1 MPPFF
6 LERKSTMKIEKIF
19 VNGDFYTMDWKNP
32 RAEAVGVM
40 RGRVEAVGS
49 RDYVTS
55 LAPTN
60 VPEIDL
66 QGKVVF
72 PGFIDAHV
80 HFMQTGLDRTAV
92 YLNKA
97 KNLKEFF
104 RLLREKARTT
114 PREGWV
120 RGYGYDETKL
130 EENRVPSL
138 EELDAACPENP
149 LFLSRVDAHSCLI
162 NSVALNM
169 LDLDPSLE
177 GLDRKEGRV
186 IGRLRAKA
194 NSAARTQ
201 ILNRLLGEKE
211 KKQALFEA
219 SEEALAVGV
228 TTVHAL
234 EGGSLFGER
243 DFDILLGAMPELPIR
258 ILPYHQIMDV
268 ERVAGMGFK
277 RIGGCITVDG
287 SIGSRTAALLS
298 PYEDQKDCT
307 GCLYLETEELEA
319 FVLEAHRR
327 GMQIAMHTIGDAAIE
342 QLLRAYE
349 KALEQYPRKDHRHR
363 FEHFSIPTDDQVRR
377 AAALG
382 CAICVQPSFDFFTR
396 NMMPIRLGKKRFE
409 RSYPLRTLLEAGLLV
424 AGGSDSSITPLN
436 PMLGVYGAKTHT
448 HPFQRLE
455 VYEAVK
461 LFTLN
466 AAAIGFE
473 EHLKGSI
480 EVGKYADF
488 AVMSEDPFTAE
499 PEAIRDMT
507 VAMTILGGDVAYAK
521 S

>member
-1 MPPFF
+1 M
-6 LERKSTMKIEKIF
+6 RIEKIF

-32 RAEAVGVM
+32 RAEAVGVAQ
-40 RGRVEAVGS
+40 GRIEAVGS
-49 RDYVTS
+49 RNYVAS
-55 LAPTN
+55 LAPGN
-60 VPEIDL
+60 VEEIDL
-66 QGKVVF
+66 RGRVVF
-72 PGFIDAHV
+72 PGFIDAHT

-97 KNLKEFF
+97 ENLEDLF
-104 RLLREKARTT
+104 RLLREKVRVT
-114 PREGWV
+114 PREEWV

-130 EENRVPSL
+130 QENRVPSL
-138 EELDAACPENP
+138 EELDALSPEKP
-149 LFLSRVDAHSCLI
+149 LFLSRVDAHSCLV
-162 NSVALNM
+162 NSAALKM
-169 LDLDPSLE
+169 LNLDPGLE
-177 GLDRKEGRV
+177 GLDREEGRV
-186 IGRLRAKA
+186 VGRLRAKA
-194 NSAARTQ
+194 NSAARIQ
-201 ILNRLLGEKE
+201 ILNRLLGEEE
-211 KKQALFEA
+211 KKKALFEA

-258 ILPYHQIMDV
+258 ILPYHQVMDV
-268 ERVAGMGFK
+268 DRVAETGIK

-298 PYEDQKDCT
+298 PYEDQENCT
-307 GCLYLETEELEA
+307 GCLYIETEELEA

-349 KALEQYPRKDHRHR
+349 KALARYPRKDHRHR

-396 NMMPIRLGKKRFE
+396 NMMPLRLGKKRFE
-409 RSYPLRTLLEAGLLV
+409 RAYPLRTLLEAGLLV

-448 HPFQRLE
+448 HAFQRLE
-455 VYEAVK
+455 VYEAIK

-480 EVGKYADF
+480 EAGKYADF
-488 AVMSEDPFTAE
+488 AVMSENPFTVP
-499 PEAIRDMT
+499 PEEIQNII
-507 VAMTILGGDVAYAK
+507 VAMTILDGTVAYAK